1 MKTGHAAM
9 TANAE
14 GSGLDLSVPLDAAT
28 FEALR
33 RTAAEREL
41 EPAALVARW
50 VRERLA
56 HEAERAK
63 GRARPQRPGE

>member
-1 MKTGHAAM
+1 MVADAGQGGQTL
-9 TANAE
+9 TIT
-14 GSGLDLSVPLDAAT
+14 LDAAT
-28 FEALR
+28 FAALQR
-33 RTAAEREL
+33 SAAARDL
-41 EPAALVARW
+41 EPAAVVAGW